1 MTGVGLW
8 LGLRR
13 RRLSVCTGRDAP
25 YGEVTAF
32 PRAVQASDDETGI
45 FSYIVYESRAQRDAI
60 NGKVMADP
68 RLKDSMDNPPFDP
81 KRMIWGGFAPFLE
94 L

>member
-1 MTGVGLW
+1 
-8 LGLRR
+8 
-13 RRLSVCTGRDAP
+13 
-25 YGEVTAF
+25 
-32 PRAVQASDDETGI
+32 VQASDDETVI
-45 FSYIVYESRAQRDAI
+45 FSYIVYESRAQRDEI